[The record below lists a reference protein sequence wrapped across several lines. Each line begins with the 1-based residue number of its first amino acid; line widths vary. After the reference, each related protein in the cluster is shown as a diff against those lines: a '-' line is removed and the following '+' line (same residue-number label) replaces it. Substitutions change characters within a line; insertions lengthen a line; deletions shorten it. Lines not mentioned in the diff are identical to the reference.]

1 MQMATARAFAADARH
16 RDACNDGLTYGNP
29 IFDASQRELDAAGHA
44 WDEARKNAGTQTPAM
59 APKRGR
65 GIPLLPEHR
74 AAIKSALM
82 ANAEQIRPGTMA
94 GLARTHGVSRVTL
107 YLLEKE
113 LVAETKD
120 ARKKAKGV
128 QS

>member
-1 MQMATARAFAADARH
+1 MTTQ
-16 RDACNDGLTYGNP
+16 NGP
-29 IFDASQRELDAAGHA
+29 EL
-44 WDEARKNAGTQTPAM
+44 TQTPPM

-65 GIPLLPEHR
+65 GIPLKPEHR
-74 AAIKSALM
+74 AAIKAALT
-82 ANAEQIRPGTMA
+82 ANAAQIRPGPMA

-120 ARKKAKGV
+120 AREKAKGG

>member
-1 MQMATARAFAADARH
+1 MTTQ
-16 RDACNDGLTYGNP
+16 NGP
-29 IFDASQRELDAAGHA
+29 EL
-44 WDEARKNAGTQTPAM
+44 TQTPPM

-82 ANAEQIRPGTMA
+82 ANAAQIRPGTMA

-113 LVAETKD
+113 LAAETKD
-120 ARKKAKGV
+120 ARRQAKALDNPPIAV
-128 QS
+128 NL